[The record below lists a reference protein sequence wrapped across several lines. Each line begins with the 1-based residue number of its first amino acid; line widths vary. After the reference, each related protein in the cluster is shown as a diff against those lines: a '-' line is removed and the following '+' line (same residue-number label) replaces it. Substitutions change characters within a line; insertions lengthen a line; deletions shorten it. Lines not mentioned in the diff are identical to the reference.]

1 MLRINPTV
9 RQERAAYLS
18 SLLVLVF
25 RVVAASFRP
34 ANPPAR
40 KARQLDLG
48 QPSQAAA
55 L

>member
-1 MLRINPTV
+1 MLRSSPTV
-9 RQERAAYLS
+9 RQERSAYLS
-18 SLLVLVF
+18 SLLVLAF
-25 RVVAASFRP
+25 RGVVALFRS

-40 KARQLDLG
+40 KAQRLDLG